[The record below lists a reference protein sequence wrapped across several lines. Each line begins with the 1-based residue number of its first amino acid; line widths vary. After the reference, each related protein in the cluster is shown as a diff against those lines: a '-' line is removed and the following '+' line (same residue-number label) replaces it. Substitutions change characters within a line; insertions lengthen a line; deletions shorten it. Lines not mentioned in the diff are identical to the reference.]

1 MPFLFLG
8 NGGVTSVKVMLRLKQ
23 DSRVC
28 AINVIKISHL
38 IIYMPFITLFFYW
51 HALKTC
57 WHFSHYYETPF
68 MKHHSSRST
77 ILLPVFVPAAVIMLL
92 LVIGTAVNPAA
103 AGALFSTV
111 LAFITETFGWFYMLA
126 VAIFLVFIVA
136 LAFSSYG
143 SIKLGPD
150 HAEAEYKFLE
160 WFAMLFSAGYGIALL
175 FYGVAEPVTHFAS
188 PPLSQPQTI
197 AAAKEAMQIAY
208 FHWGF
213 HIWAIYGVV
222 GLSLAYFS
230 FRHGLPLSVRS
241 TLYPIIGDKIHGP
254 IGHTVDVFAIVGT
267 MFGIATSLGLSV
279 AQINA
284 GLNYLLPEMIPVST
298 TVQVIVIALVTA
310 AALVSVLAGMDK
322 GVKRLSILNM
332 VLATAL
338 MLFVFVVGPTI
349 FILNAFMENTGSYL
363 GNIVERTFSLQA
375 YQSSDW
381 IGSWTLFI
389 FAWTIAWAP
398 FVGLFIAKISRGRTI
413 REFVLG
419 VMLVPTIFTFF
430 WFSVFGDT
438 ALHMIM
444 VEGYEALITEVQNDQ
459 AIALFKLLERLP
471 FTQIVS
477 SLTVLL
483 IITFFVTSS
492 DSGSLVIDSLAAGG
506 RSDTPWW
513 QRTFWVVTEGAVA
526 AALLIAGGLTALQ
539 TAAIVS
545 ALPFAIIILASIF
558 GMWRALRIEGHRNES
573 LANDNHLPP
582 HLLKLDAW
590 RDRIDY
596 MTQQPTRE
604 KVLGYIK
611 GTVLSSM
618 QEVAEKFSE
627 TGWLPEVNYDELNE
641 RVVLELRSGGDN
653 VEFWYEVRLSENELP
668 DYYTEDMTKKLPQEH
683 HYRAEVYLRRG
694 GQTYDLYGYQS
705 ASVINDIIDQFEK
718 YLHFVNVSPDILPWR
733 MQAHDDDITLEQGS
747 VFDK

>member
-1 MPFLFLG
+1 MNKLP
-8 NGGVTSVKVMLRLKQ
+8 
-23 DSRVC
+23 
-28 AINVIKISHL
+28 
-38 IIYMPFITLFFYW
+38 
-51 HALKTC
+51 
-57 WHFSHYYETPF
+57 
-68 MKHHSSRST
+68 RST
-77 ILLPVFVPAAVIMLL
+77 ILLPVFVPAAAIMLL
-92 LVIGTAVNPAA
+92 LVIGTAINPEA
-103 AGALFSTV
+103 AGDLFSTV
-111 LAFITETFGWFYMLA
+111 LAFTTDTFGWFYMLA
-126 VAIFLVFIVA
+126 VAIFLLFIIA
-136 LAFSSYG
+136 LAFSPYG

-175 FYGVAEPVTHFAS
+175 FYGVAEPVLHFAS
-188 PPLSQPQTI
+188 PPISTPQTI
-197 AAAKEAMQIAY
+197 EAAKEAMQIAY

-241 TLYPIIGDKIHGP
+241 TLYPLIGDKIYGP
-254 IGHTVDVFAIVGT
+254 IGHTVDVFAILGT

-284 GLNYLLPEMIPVST
+284 GLNYLLPDLVPVST
-298 TVQVIVIALVTA
+298 TVQVIIIAGVTA

-332 VLATAL
+332 LLATAL
-338 MLFVFVVGPTI
+338 MIFVFIVGPSI

-419 VMLVPTIFTFF
+419 VMLVPTFFTFF
-430 WFSVFGDT
+430 WFAVFGDT

-444 VEGYEALITEVQNDQ
+444 VDGYTSLIDEVQNNQ
-459 AIALFKLLERLP
+459 AIALFKLLENLP

-513 QRTFWVVTEGAVA
+513 QRSFWVLTEGAVA
-526 AALLIAGGLTALQ
+526 AVLLIAGGLSALQ

-545 ALPFAIIILASIF
+545 ALPFAIIILISTF
-558 GMWRALRIEGHRNES
+558 GMWRALRIEGHRNQS

-596 MTQQPTRE
+596 MTNQPTRE
-604 KVLGYIK
+604 KVLSYIK
-611 GTVLSSM
+611 GTVLTSM
-618 QEVAEKFSE
+618 NEVAEKFAE
-627 TGWLPEVNYDELNE
+627 TGWLPDVNYDEINN
-641 RVVLELRSGGDN
+641 RAVLELRRGDN
-653 VEFWYEVRLSENELP
+653 VEFWYEVRLSEYDVPN
-668 DYYTEDMTKKLPQEH
+668 YYIDDKADGVPQEH

-705 ASVINDIIDQFEK
+705 ESIINDIIDQFEK
-718 YLHFVNVSPDILPWR
+718 YLHFLNMAPDSLPWR
-733 MQAHDDDITLEQGS
+733 MQEHDEDITLEQGS

>member
-1 MPFLFLG
+1 MF
-8 NGGVTSVKVMLRLKQ
+8 
-23 DSRVC
+23 
-28 AINVIKISHL
+28 
-38 IIYMPFITLFFYW
+38 II
-51 HALKTC
+51 
-57 WHFSHYYETPF
+57 
-68 MKHHSSRST
+68 
-77 ILLPVFVPAAVIMLL
+77 
-92 LVIGTAVNPAA
+92 
-103 AGALFSTV
+103 V
-111 LAFITETFGWFYMLA
+111 LAF
-126 VAIFLVFIVA
+126 
-136 LAFSSYG
+136 SPYG

-150 HAEAEYKFLE
+150 HGEAEYKFLE

-175 FYGVAEPVTHFAS
+175 FFGVAEPVLHFAS
-188 PPLSQPQTI
+188 PPLSEPQTI

-230 FRHGLPLSVRS
+230 FRHGLPLSMRS
-241 TLYPIIGDKIHGP
+241 TLYPLIGDKIYGP
-254 IGHTVDVFAIVGT
+254 IGHTVDVFAILGT

-279 AQINA
+279 SQINA
-284 GLNYLLPEMIPVST
+284 GMNYLLPDLIPVST
-298 TVQVIVIALVTA
+298 TVQVITIALITV

-338 MLFVFVVGPTI
+338 MIFVFIVGPTI

-375 YQSSDW
+375 YQLSDW
-381 IGSWTLFI
+381 ISNWTLFI

-413 REFVLG
+413 REFVFG
-419 VMLVPTIFTFF
+419 VMLVPTFFTFF
-430 WFSVFGDT
+430 WFAVFGDT
-438 ALHMIM
+438 ALSMIM
-444 VEGYEALITEVQNDQ
+444 NDGYTSLITEVQNNQ
-459 AIALFKLLERLP
+459 AIALFKLLENLP
-471 FTQIVS
+471 FTEFVS

-513 QRTFWVVTEGAVA
+513 QRSFWVVTEGAVA
-526 AALLIAGGLTALQ
+526 SVLLLAGGLTALQ

-545 ALPFAIIILASIF
+545 ALPFAIIILIAIF
-558 GMWRALRIEGHRNES
+558 GMWRALRIEGHRNQS
-573 LANDNHLPP
+573 LDKDNRLPP
-582 HLLKLDAW
+582 HLLKPSAW

-596 MTQQPTRE
+596 ITEQPTRDN
-604 KVLGYIK
+604 VLAYIK
-611 GTVLSSM
+611 EVVMPSM
-618 QEVAEKFSE
+618 TEVSEKFAE
-627 TGWLPEVNYDELNE
+627 TGWIPEVNYDEVNN
-641 RVVLELRSGGDN
+641 RAVLELQRGDD
-653 VEFWYEVRLSENELP
+653 VEFWYEVRLSEHELP
-668 DYYTEDMTKKLPQEH
+668 DYYTEEMADNLPQEH
-683 HYRAEVYLRRG
+683 YHRAEVYLRRG

-705 ASVINDIIDQFEK
+705 ESVINDIIDQFEK
-718 YLHFVNVSPDILPWR
+718 YLHFLNVSPDSLPWR
-733 MQAHDDDITLEQGS
+733 MQQHDEDLTLEQGS

>member
-1 MPFLFLG
+1 
-8 NGGVTSVKVMLRLKQ
+8 
-23 DSRVC
+23 
-28 AINVIKISHL
+28 
-38 IIYMPFITLFFYW
+38 
-51 HALKTC
+51 
-57 WHFSHYYETPF
+57 
-68 MKHHSSRST
+68 MKPKSSSST

-92 LVIGTAVNPAA
+92 LVIGTSLNPEA
-103 AGALFSTV
+103 AGELFGTV
-111 LAFITETFGWFYMLA
+111 LNYITETFGWFYMLA
-126 VAIFLVFIVA
+126 VAIFLMFIIV
-136 LAFSSYG
+136 LAFSPYG

-150 HAEAEYKFLE
+150 HAEAEYGFLE

-175 FYGVAEPVTHFAS
+175 FFGVAEPVLHFAS
-188 PPLSQPQTI
+188 PPLSEPQTI

-213 HIWAIYGVV
+213 HIWSIYGVV

-230 FRHGLPLSVRS
+230 FRHGLPLSMRS
-241 TLYPIIGDKIHGP
+241 TLYPLIGDKIYGP
-254 IGHTVDVFAIVGT
+254 IGHTVDVFAILGT

-279 AQINA
+279 SQINA
-284 GLNYLLPEMIPVST
+284 GLNYLLPDLIPVNI
-298 TVQVIVIALVTA
+298 TVQVITIALVTA

-338 MLFVFVVGPTI
+338 MLFVFVVGPTV

-375 YQSSDW
+375 YQLSDW
-381 IGSWTLFI
+381 ISNWTLFI

-413 REFVLG
+413 REFVFG
-419 VMLVPTIFTFF
+419 VMLVPTFFTFF
-430 WFSVFGDT
+430 WFAVFGDT

-444 VEGYEALITEVQNDQ
+444 FDGYTSLISEVQNDQ
-459 AIALFKLLERLP
+459 AIALFKLLENLP
-471 FTQIVS
+471 FTEFVS

-513 QRTFWVVTEGAVA
+513 QRSFWVVTEGAVA
-526 AALLIAGGLTALQ
+526 AVLLIAGGLTALQ

-545 ALPFAIIILASIF
+545 ALPFAVIILIAIF
-558 GMWRALRIEGHRNES
+558 GMWRALRIEGHRNQS

-604 KVLGYIK
+604 KVLNYIK

-618 QEVAEKFSE
+618 SEVAEKFAE
-627 TGWLPEVNYDELNE
+627 TGWLPDVNFDEIND
-641 RVVLELRSGGDN
+641 RVVFELRGGDN
-653 VEFWYEVRLSENELP
+653 VEFWYEVRLSEHEAP
-668 DYYTEDMTKKLPQEH
+668 DYYTEDMANKLPQEH

-694 GQTYDLYGYQS
+694 GQTYDLYGYQPE
-705 ASVINDIIDQFEK
+705 SVINDIIDQFEK
-718 YLHFVNVSPDILPWR
+718 YLHFINISPDILPWR
-733 MQAHDDDITLEQGS
+733 MQVHDNDITLEQGS
-747 VFDK
+747 VFDR